1 MSNTNASFNKDAQE
15 VSAALGVVAQ
25 ACTLI
30 CLGAERNTG
39 QARSGGLND
48 RLYFVNWQRAT
59 GSLYSTVVVR
69 VTRNDKVECSIH
81 SRGIFF
87 LRSFWPAATPFSSLN
102 TCEQK
107 SPRKRFRSRGKGHA
121 KKVMSAPRIELRTLS
136 DHTKSVKD
144 T

>member
-1 MSNTNASFNKDAQE
+1 VLVQTSIVQE

-81 SRGIFF
+81 SRGSRFCFLELVFF
-87 LRSFWPAATPFSSLN
+87 WYPVLRCTSTGDAIRAALLSLYHGAAAKR
-102 TCEQK
+102 K
-107 SPRKRFRSRGKGHA
+107 SKLFP
-121 KKVMSAPRIELRTLS
+121 
-136 DHTKSVKD
+136 
-144 T
+144 